1 MEVDTATFVRLH
13 HELLCAHEGPSIIS
27 KFDAIKKVKLGTLA
41 NQSGGANNIT
51 EAFFDK
57 LRNFERKSEAYL
69 ASDLAERELTRD
81 THKAIVFVT
90 KSVLLGGKSLKDL
103 LPYGVIVCAF
113 IFIPETA
120 SVLDNVRVMIGNQKR
135 PLTVAL
141 IKTMA
146 KSLNCDLVGDSYTD
160 TFYYCNS
167 SAYGKNLISV
177 SENDFSN
184 PQRAL
189 LSVGDLCYQA
199 ARSIHV
205 AAANYIRIFDR
216 MPPGFQPSKHL
227 FRIIGVL
234 DMETLKTMVTSNIA
248 REPGMFSHDNVKDV
262 LHRTGVF
269 SPNHHFSAVILWRGW
284 ASTYAYMFNQE
295 QLNMLSG
302 TSGLAGMF
310 NQEQLNMLSGTSGLA
325 GDFGKYKLTY
335 GSTFDEGVIHV
346 QYQFVT
352 PEVVRKRNIYPDLSA
367 LKGGSS

>member
-141 IKTMA
+141 IKYMA
-146 KSLNCDLVGDSYTD
+146 KSLNCDLVGDSYD
-160 TFYYCNS
+160 IFYYCNS

-302 TSGLAGMF
+302 TSGLAG
-310 NQEQLNMLSGTSGLA
+310 
-325 GDFGKYKLTY
+325 DFGKYKLTY
-335 GSTFDEGVIHV
+335 GSTFHEGVIHV

>member
-51 EAFFDK
+51 EAFLAK

-120 SVLDNVRVMIGNQKR
+120 SVLDNVPVMIGNQKR

-141 IKTMA
+141 IKYIA
-146 KSLNCDLVGDSYTD
+146 KSLNCDLVGDSYD

-177 SENDFSN
+177 SDNDFSN

-199 ARSIHV
+199 ARSLHV

-248 REPGMFSHDNVKDV
+248 REPGMFCHDNVKDV
-262 LHRTGVF
+262 LHRIGVY

-284 ASTYAYMFNQE
+284 ASTYAY
-295 QLNMLSG
+295 
-302 TSGLAGMF
+302 MF